1 MESFDSS
8 ASSPDPISILPRSS
22 PTKPPSRLRSTLSPS
37 KFGGNRQRYSTP
49 QADNSSPVKSMVLS
63 TGKAKGASPWRIK
76 VTVEAEPQMDESNAF
91 RDNSPVLRSRTMTVP
106 LRDSDD
112 LPNRERAR
120 KTLSDRKK
128 GTGTPVGRLRTRR
141 SVGLDDGDM
150 EEDQDYNPAKVK
162 RRRGRPRKSVGNSVL
177 DSLIQDDEA
186 SLPEAEQSVEVPS
199 SPPSLRPSSRFSQ
212 RQARVSNTTVQATAR
227 QTFDFTKLTPLHA
240 KHTLTKRNAQ
250 TPSPTKRLRERRPTP
265 VKPSAWKDY
274 TMYEEEEATF
284 QESEPD
290 GVVRVPEVKP
300 ATPMKPSLTKSVA
313 SMSSKHAS
321 GIYQEVHL
329 GEDERE
335 ERYAVL
341 TRTDTNEE
349 PDAILGT
356 VRPSDDD
363 EDSEHAD
370 EHSIIGE
377 ETFLQSQDFSMVSVE
392 SLQRMRDE
400 GSLLQN
406 QQGPAPSQSTRQ
418 LSGTT
423 TASDSTGRGC
433 PPQLTPGSS
442 ILSSSEIRGSTLS
455 DNPPAFQNQHAP
467 QQTPALAPSAPS
479 GPPAFEASQ
488 PSSQKLSTPE
498 MTQVQKIG
506 SALQDV
512 TKPAS
517 LESSPS
523 RCHESQISRLGTPMH
538 ETSSVQSGTP
548 RKADHVF
555 LAPSSSIKNSFA
567 YPRLLTPEES
577 DNYKPTFP
585 AQPCEDIQVAYPSLS
600 VQMAR
605 TQLVSPERSDDEI
618 VWQAVTT
625 SSALKASA
633 SSSRIVHALHSQGK
647 APEYDSTP
655 FKKVIEKREVEWQRA
670 RDAVIREMQQA
681 NSNQVVVLEDTM
693 DGDDRT
699 NEDEEQT
706 DDAHEQSDED
716 EHEDIWNGED
726 KHESNKSASTPTSAG
741 GSFHTR
747 GLTVKDSSFTVS
759 SQRNLTRP
767 TSGSPH
773 VHFAQNQNE
782 VESGKKPTILRSSSS
797 DSDNS
802 TATESSEGSIDVVEG
817 PVDEPMDD
825 AEDTEDDSDTGNFF
839 MNNLPAIFS
848 RRNRRN
854 SGKVYTS
861 RAAQPSS
868 SPSSPQY
875 VGKQEAEK
883 LDLTMLLSP
892 EKEKE
897 RPMWSE
903 SMLKNPLKLNV
914 LRTGAQPSSPV
925 RGSPLR
931 KEMTLPGSSP
941 PYLESTRF
949 DQNLEHSSLEASE
962 EENQDASFNDTTM
975 SDVRQLRNEI
985 AAQTSRSANAIPQ
998 HTSQRSH
1005 ATQVAV
1011 NFGSFVFEEEAVSRS
1026 LARDESLSQTETENF
1041 FNRSPHHRRPL
1052 FDTSAERTFHPTT
1065 THTQLL
1071 RTEPSP
1077 PAAAASRPDFLSR
1090 LGTSLF
1096 TALIGPTSP
1105 PPPPKPLTHPTLTD
1119 LPLLP
1124 AQEPWTK
1131 THYKVLAALLERLY
1145 TSPASFD
1152 PRRRD
1157 SGIVASSIMATKT
1170 GELAQKYTD
1179 LVVANWGYEVHM
1191 TYLHTTLVALY
1202 CQLLVLPSM
1211 EAYEEKY
1218 GESIE
1223 LGDPYRESVRRM
1235 EDARKKG
1242 KKVEMEITAWEVL
1255 GRLFSVIVGEQIRK
1269 DERAGKPVMRGTEGR
1284 MRWEGSEEWVPCA
1297 F

>member
-8 ASSPDPISILPRSS
+8 ASSPDPISVLPRSS
-22 PTKPPSRLRSTLSPS
+22 QTKPPSRLRSTLSPS
-37 KFGGNRQRYSTP
+37 KLGGNRQRYSTP
-49 QADNSSPVKSMVLS
+49 QAGNSSPAKSMVLS

-76 VTVEAEPQMDESNAF
+76 VTVEAEPQMDESDAL
-91 RDNSPVLRSRTMTVP
+91 RDDSPVPRSRTRTVP
-106 LRDSDD
+106 LIDSDD

-120 KTLSDRKK
+120 KTLGDRKK
-128 GTGTPVGRLRTRR
+128 GTGTPVRRLRTRR

-162 RRRGRPRKSVGNSVL
+162 RRRGRPRKSVGDSVL

-186 SLPEAEQSVEVPS
+186 SLPEAEQSVEAPS

-212 RQARVSNTTVQATAR
+212 RQSRVSDTTVQATAR
-227 QTFDFTKLTPLHA
+227 QAFDFTKLTPLHT
-240 KHTLTKRNAQ
+240 KHTLTKKNVQ

-265 VKPSAWKDY
+265 MKPSAWKGY

-284 QESEPD
+284 QESELD
-290 GVVRVPEVKP
+290 GVVRIPEVKP

-313 SMSSKHAS
+313 SMSSKHTS
-321 GIYQEVHL
+321 GIHQEVHL

-335 ERYAVL
+335 ERDAVL

-349 PDAILGT
+349 RDAVLGT
-356 VRPSDDD
+356 FRPSDDD
-363 EDSEHAD
+363 EDSEDAD

-392 SLQRMRDE
+392 SLQSMRDE

-406 QQGPAPSQSTRQ
+406 QQGAAPSQGTRQ

-423 TASDSTGRGC
+423 TASDSTGKDC
-433 PPQLTPGSS
+433 PPQLTPESS
-442 ILSSSEIRGSTLS
+442 ILSSSETRDSTLS
-455 DNPPAFQNQHAP
+455 DNPSAFQIQHAP
-467 QQTPALAPSAPS
+467 QETPALAPSAPS

-488 PSSQKLSTPE
+488 PGSQKLSTPE

-512 TKPAS
+512 TKPAR
-517 LESSPS
+517 LENPPS
-523 RCHESQISRLGTPMH
+523 RYHESQISRLGTPMH
-538 ETSSVQSGTP
+538 ETSSVHSGTS

-555 LAPSSSIKNSFA
+555 LAPSSASKTSLA

-585 AQPCEDIQVAYPSLS
+585 APPCEDIQVAYPSLS
-600 VQMAR
+600 VQMVR

-618 VWQAVTT
+618 VWHAVTT
-625 SSALKASA
+625 SSASRASV
-633 SSSRIVHALHSQGK
+633 SSSRIVPALHSQGK

-670 RDAVIREMQQA
+670 RDAVIREVQQA
-681 NSNQVVVLEDTM
+681 NSNQVVVLDDTT

-699 NEDEEQT
+699 SEDEERT

-716 EHEDIWNGED
+716 EHGDIRNGGD
-726 KHESNKSASTPTSAG
+726 NHEPNKPASTPTPAG
-741 GSFHTR
+741 SSFHTR
-747 GLTVKDSSFTVS
+747 GLTVKDSSFTVPSQQTLTKPS
-759 SQRNLTRP
+759 S
-767 TSGSPH
+767 SSPH
-773 VHFAQNQNE
+773 VHFVQGQNE
-782 VESGKKPTILRSSSS
+782 AESGKKPTISRSSSS
-797 DSDNS
+797 DSENS
-802 TATESSEGSIDVVEG
+802 TATESSEGPIDVVEG

-839 MNNLPAIFS
+839 MNNLPAVFS
-848 RRNRRN
+848 RRNRRS
-854 SGKVYTS
+854 SGKVDTS
-861 RAAQPSS
+861 LAAQPSFSQPSS

-875 VGKQEAEK
+875 VGKQDAEK
-883 LDLTMLLSP
+883 LDLTMLLSL

-903 SMLKNPLKLNV
+903 ST

-931 KEMTLPGSSP
+931 KDMTPPGSSP
-941 PYLESTRF
+941 PHLESTRF
-949 DQNLEHSSLEASE
+949 DQNLEHSSLEVAE
-962 EENQDASFNDTTM
+962 EEDQDATFNDTTM

-985 AAQTSRSANAIPQ
+985 AVQTSRSANAIPQ
-998 HTSQRSH
+998 HTSQGSH
-1005 ATQVAV
+1005 TTQVAV
-1011 NFGSFVFEEEAVSRS
+1011 NFGSFVSEEEAVSRS
-1026 LARDESLSQTETENF
+1026 LATDESLSQTETDDF
-1041 FNRSPHHRRPL
+1041 FNRSPQHRRPL
-1052 FDTSAERTFHPTT
+1052 FDTPTERTLHSTT

-1105 PPPPKPLTHPTLTD
+1105 PPPPTPLTHPTLTD
-1119 LPLLP
+1119 LPQLP

-1157 SGIVASSIMATKT
+1157 SGIVASGIMATRT

-1218 GESIE
+1218 RESIE

-1242 KKVEMEITAWEVL
+1242 KKVEMAITAWEVL

-1269 DERAGKPVMRGTEGR
+1269 DERVGKPVMRGTEGR
-1284 MRWEGSEEWVPCA
+1284 MRWDGSEEWVPCA